1 MVSDNLLNARNEY
14 RKVHDLLTQ
23 NQIFTIKEI
32 YRVAPH
38 LSDENAT
45 FLFIISITIVIKY
58 GSYLVNKHHIKY
70 ICAILHNM
78 VY

>member
-32 YRVAPH
+32 YRVALH
-38 LSDENAT
+38 LSDESAT
-45 FLFIISITIVIKY
+45 FLFIIAITIVIKY

-70 ICAILHNM
+70 IA
-78 VY
+78 